1 MLLKHSKRWQG
12 LLDTQKSLAS
22 LCCFSSSLYLDSE
35 GWKPDTPVRPEMGI
49 KTLRPKLLEQ
59 PLSGL
64 GRISLLCGPEDKPPW
79 STKGPFIFCA
89 QRQVPAPTLLSQP
102 LCPPTPNP
110 DTQSPE
116 KPIPITR
123 HLSDIATGVA
133 LETSRQTNMVS
144 GVSWEIKV
152 GELVQSP
159 SLDSISLSFSS
170 LYSGFGFDVGFGKV
184 FRKQLFV
191 IKVKTILESIR
202 IG

>member
-1 MLLKHSKRWQG
+1 M
-12 LLDTQKSLAS
+12 DTQKSLAS

-64 GRISLLCGPEDKPPW
+64 GAISLLCGPEDKPPW

-89 QRQVPAPTLLSQP
+89 QRQVQHQP
-102 LCPPTPNP
+102 CCPSLCPPTPNP

-123 HLSDIATGVA
+123 HLSDIATGMA
-133 LETSRQTNMVS
+133 LETSCKTNMVS

-170 LYSGFGFDVGFGKV
+170 LYSGFCFDVGFGKV

-191 IKVKTILESIR
+191 IKVKTILKSIR
-202 IG
+202 KG